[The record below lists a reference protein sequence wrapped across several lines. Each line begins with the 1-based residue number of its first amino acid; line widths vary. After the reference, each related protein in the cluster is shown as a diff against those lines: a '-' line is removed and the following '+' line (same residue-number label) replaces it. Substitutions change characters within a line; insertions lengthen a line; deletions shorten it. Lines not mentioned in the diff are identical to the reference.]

1 MALGAAYLSGR
12 LSIADFKELANGN
25 YILRLNLSMRI
36 EGFEGA
42 PATEEIIPLSVFG
55 SLAPILRRKIEKE
68 GHNYGIAI
76 CDVRC
81 RPYKNKDGETKA
93 FPSFNVKSICSEK
106 RGCEKN
112 TAPDGGDDEVP
123 F

>member
-1 MALGAAYLSGR
+1 MGR
-12 LSIADFKELANGN
+12 LSIADFKELQNGN
-25 YILRLNLSMRI
+25 YVLKLNLGMRI

-42 PATEEIIPLSVFG
+42 PPTEETISLSAFG
-55 SLAPILRRKIEKE
+55 ALAPTLRRKIEKE

-81 RPYKNKDGETKA
+81 RPYKNKDGEMKA
-93 FPSFNVKSICSEK
+93 FTAFNVRSICSER
-106 RGCEKN
+106 RG
-112 TAPDGGDDEVP
+112 DGGSSASDGSEDEVP